1 MRGELQKRRT
11 TSFNITFKDKHNENI
26 TTQNARDSLAAKPE
40 HGRREPNARS
50 GLLLHTQQ

>member
-11 TSFNITFKDKHNENI
+11 TPFNITFKDKHNENI

-50 GLLLHTQQ
+50 GLFLHTQQ